1 MAPARILLLF
11 DPNAQ
16 PQSWNERMVPGEYAV
31 LFSRAQPLP
40 SSQIEYL
47 ASGEEPACAVF
58 SSLVEAEEYSARCIE
73 RDPTQRCRIYDHDG
87 LGKAPVRELRGA
99 EFKGEP
105 EISARFRRWCGSI
118 LFFGGIGLF
127 AMDWL
132 SGFSMNWPGMLGSRM
147 FPVGLVLL
155 VIEAVVLIEARR
167 ARRRQAR

>member
-16 PQSWNERMVPGEYAV
+16 PQSWNERMARGEYAV
-31 LFSRAQPLP
+31 LLSGAQPEP
-40 SSQIEYL
+40 GGAVDDL
-47 ASGEEPACAVF
+47 ASGRQPACVVF
-58 SSLVEAEEYSARCIE
+58 SSLAEAEEYCARCITA
-73 RDPTQRCRIYDHDG
+73 DPTQRCRIYDHEG
-87 LGKAPVRELRGA
+87 LGHAPVGELRG
-99 EFKGEP
+99 EGYKGDS

-132 SGFSMNWPGMLGSRM
+132 SGFSMSWPGMLGARM
-147 FPVGLVLL
+147 LPAGLVLL
-155 VIEAVVLIEARR
+155 IIEAVIVIE